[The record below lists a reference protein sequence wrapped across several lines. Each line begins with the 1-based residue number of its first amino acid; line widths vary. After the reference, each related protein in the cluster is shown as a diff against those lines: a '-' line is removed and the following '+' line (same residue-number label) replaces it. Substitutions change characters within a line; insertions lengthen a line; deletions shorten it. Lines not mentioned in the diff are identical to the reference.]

1 MAREF
6 NMSRRDFV
14 RDAGSTLAATRLA
27 LWGVFAPQLGCAG
40 QAAAEPAMPSL
51 AGATGWLNSPP
62 LTPETLRGKVV
73 LVQFCTYTCIN
84 WLRTLP
90 YVRAWARTY
99 AGRGLV
105 VLGVHTPEFEFE
117 KNPAN
122 VRRALAAMGIGY
134 PIALDADYGVWRA
147 FGNHYWPALYLVDAR
162 GHLRHQHFG
171 EGEYEQTEKWIQRLL
186 AEAGAA
192 GALDGIAQPEIT
204 GIELSADEASLR
216 TPETY
221 LGHARAD
228 AFASPGGVFEDE
240 RHIYAIPSA
249 LRLNR
254 WALAGEWSV
263 GPQAVVLGQPGGRIA
278 HQFHAR
284 DLHLVMGAAD
294 AASPAR
300 FRVRIDGAPPGE
312 AHGGDVDARG
322 EGRVAEP
329 RLYQLVRQHGR
340 IEDRRFEIEF
350 LDAGVQAYAFT
361 FG

>member
-1 MAREF
+1 MGREF
-6 NMSRRDFV
+6 DIGRRGFV
-14 RDAGSTLAATRLA
+14 RAAAGTLAAGRLGI
-27 LWGVFAPQLGCAG
+27 LGILAPQAGCAA
-40 QAAAEPAMPSL
+40 QAAEQTMPSL
-51 AGATGWLNSPP
+51 AGATGWLNTPA
-62 LTPETLRGKVV
+62 LTPEALRGRVV

-90 YVRAWARTY
+90 WIRAWARTY

-105 VLGVHTPEFEFE
+105 VLGVHTPEFAFE
-117 KNPAN
+117 KDPAN
-122 VRRALAAMGIGY
+122 VRRALAAMEIGY
-134 PIALDADYGVWRA
+134 PVALDADYGVWRA

-162 GHLRHQHFG
+162 GRLRYEHFG
-171 EGEYEQTEKWIQRLL
+171 EGEYEQTEKSIQRLL

-192 GALDGIAQPEIT
+192 GALDGLARPVAA
-204 GIELSADEASLR
+204 GVELAADEASLG

-221 LGHARAD
+221 LGYNRAD
-228 AFASPGGVFEDE
+228 AFASPGGVVPDE
-240 RHIYAIPSA
+240 RHAYTIPPD

-263 GPQAVVLGQPGGRIA
+263 RPQAAVLARPGGRIA
-278 HQFHAR
+278 HRFHAR

-294 AASPAR
+294 AERPAR
-300 FRVRIDGAPPGE
+300 FRVRIDGEPPGA
-312 AHGGDVDARG
+312 AHGGDADAAG

-340 IEDRRFEIEF
+340 IGERRFEIEF
-350 LDAGVQAYAFT
+350 LDAGVEAYAFT